1 MAIIVKDNPM
11 KLFLIQVIYG
21 FLLPPGG
28 IILLLLLFNLY
39 GYRKHWKW
47 QPILSAIIL
56 ILYFLSTRIGADFI
70 AGPLERAYPHPET
83 VSGDVLLMVG
93 RGALS
98 GVPGVGG
105 EGQPGPITARS
116 MLVTAELYQKTHLP
130 ILVAGG
136 VTFSN
141 SISEAEVSL
150 REFKNLG
157 IPEDKLYGDLKSR
170 NTVENA
176 KNSAEICAE
185 NHWTHPI
192 LLAEAVHAPR
202 AVMIFRRAGLDVS
215 VYPTN
220 YRREF
225 THYGSPIF
233 AFIPNANDLNDS
245 SVAIKEWLGIFAI
258 KAGLQ

>member
-1 MAIIVKDNPM
+1 M

-56 ILYFLSTRIGADFI
+56 VLYLLSTRMGADFI
-70 AGPLERAYPHPET
+70 AGPLERAYPHPDT
-83 VSGDVLLMVG
+83 VSGDVLLMIG
-93 RGALS
+93 RGSFS
-98 GVPGVGG
+98 GVPGIDG
-105 EGQPGPITARS
+105 EGQPSPVMSRS
-116 MLVTAELYQKTHLP
+116 MLVTAELYQKTRLP

-141 SISEAEVSL
+141 SISETEIAL
-150 REFKNLG
+150 REFKSLG
-157 IPEDKLYGDLKSR
+157 IPAYKLYGDPKSR

-176 KNSAEICAE
+176 KNSVTICRE
-185 NHWTHPI
+185 NHWDHPI

-202 AVMIFRRAGLDVS
+202 AAMIFRRAGLDVS

-220 YRREF
+220 YRRELV
-225 THYGSPIF
+225 HHGSPIF
-233 AFIPNANDLNDS
+233 AIIPDANNLNDS

-258 KAGLQ
+258 KTGLQ